1 MNNKDIDDVGE
12 ALRSCTS
19 LRVLYL
25 YENHLTKI
33 PDMSMSPNLTHLYL
47 QQNDITRIH
56 NLDALFNL
64 EKLYLSGNKI
74 SVLEGLESQNKLSE
88 LRIDH
93 QRAPAGDGIIFDDRS
108 LMGIKNSLRYLDL
121 SASGVNNLQGLECL
135 QYLERLDVG
144 FNQLSEESEV
154 LTFLSKMSRLSELN
168 ISENPIM
175 KNTKI
180 NDKIIVATKA
190 LECLNG
196 KQIRSS
202 NRRFIESWSAHRTK
216 SAKTQSKPKISMDQ
230 V

>member
-1 MNNKDIDDVGE
+1 MVKVSRNILIKSTSPYSKRRIDEPLEKYLGRLTHLYMNNKDIDDVGE

-64 EKLYLSGNKI
+64 EKL
-74 SVLEGLESQNKLSE
+74 
-88 LRIDH
+88 
-93 QRAPAGDGIIFDDRS
+93 
-108 LMGIKNSLRYLDL
+108 YLDL

-190 LECLNG
+190 LG
-196 KQIRSS
+196 
-202 NRRFIESWSAHRTK
+202 T
-216 SAKTQSKPKISMDQ
+216 
-230 V
+230 